1 MLKSAALLVTLLL
14 GCPVALLAAP
24 LQLYTEEYPPVSF
37 SREGRA
43 AGMAS
48 EVVEEILRR
57 LDQSASIQVV
67 PWARAYQT
75 VQRTPD
81 TALFATIRNA
91 EREGSFH
98 WVGPILLAR
107 DSFYALKNSGLVIHS
122 RAELASVG
130 EIAVPRDWF
139 SFQELT
145 AQGQP
150 NLLGV
155 NEPAQMF
162 KMLRRGRIKL
172 ILADNLSF
180 FSRGDAASQ
189 VDYLTA
195 EDVEV
200 VLPYRTSYGYIAF
213 WRGTEA
219 QTLRRWQAALDEMK
233 GDGSFAAIY
242 QRWLPGEPQPPLRE
256 PGY

>member
-1 MLKSAALLVTLLL
+1 MLKFVACSFAFLL
-14 GCPVALLAAP
+14 GCSGALFAAP

-43 AGMAS
+43 VGMAT

-57 LDQSASIQVV
+57 QGQVASIQVV
-67 PWARAYQT
+67 PWARGYQT

-91 EREGSFH
+91 EREASFQ

-107 DSFYALKNSGLVIHS
+107 DSFYALKNSGLVIGNQT
-122 RAELASVG
+122 ELAAAG
-130 EIAVPRDWF
+130 QIAVPRDWF
-139 SFQELT
+139 TFQELT

-155 NEPAQMF
+155 NEPVQMF

-195 EDVEV
+195 DDVEV

-213 WRGTEA
+213 WRGTDA
-219 QTLRRWQAALDEMK
+219 QTLQRWQTTLDEMK
-233 GDGSFAAIY
+233 ADGSFAVIY

-256 PGY
+256 PR

>member
-1 MLKSAALLVTLLL
+1 MLNSVALLFALLL
-14 GCPVALLAAP
+14 GCSGALFAAP

-43 AGMAS
+43 VGLAT

-57 LDQSASIQVV
+57 QGQVASIQ
-67 PWARAYQT
+67 
-75 VQRTPD
+75 
-81 TALFATIRNA
+81 
-91 EREGSFH
+91 
-98 WVGPILLAR
+98 VGPILLAR
-107 DSFYALKNSGLVIHS
+107 DSFYALKNSGLVIGS
-122 RAELASVG
+122 QAELAAVG
-130 EIAVPRDWF
+130 QIAVPRDWF

-155 NEPAQMF
+155 NEPMQMF

-195 EDVEV
+195 DDVEV

-213 WRGTEA
+213 WRGTDV
-219 QTLRRWQAALDEMK
+219 QTLQRWQTTLDEMK
-233 GDGSFAAIY
+233 VDGSFALIY

-256 PGY
+256 PE